1 MIMQLFRRHSSGEF
15 RTRSPD
21 RDKQTDDAVL
31 GSVGKAIDVAL
42 ATLQAES
49 EGLNQ
54 RLTDA
59 RERASLAAGNE
70 HDEYL
75 TREPSNLAGLRKF
88 EEEMRQATA
97 RLKVLDEEI
106 VHLRFVRATFY
117 SRFANLAPPDSK
129 R

>member
-1 MIMQLFRRHSSGEF
+1 MIMQLFRRQSSGEF
-15 RTRSPD
+15 RTRSPE
-21 RDKQTDDAVL
+21 RDKQADFALL
-31 GSVGKAIDVAL
+31 GSVGKAIDDAL

-49 EGLNQ
+49 EGLNR
-54 RLTDA
+54 RLTDS

-70 HDEYL
+70 YDEYL

-106 VHLRFVRATFY
+106 GHLRFVRATFY
-117 SRFANLAPPDSK
+117 SRFTELAPADSK

>member
-1 MIMQLFRRHSSGEF
+1 MIMQLFRRQSSGEF

-21 RDKQTDDAVL
+21 RDKQTDFALL
-31 GSVGKAIDVAL
+31 GSVGKAIDDAL

-49 EGLNQ
+49 EGLSR

-70 HDEYL
+70 YDEYL

-106 VHLRFVRATFY
+106 GHLRFVRATFY
-117 SRFANLAPPDSK
+117 SRFTKLVPADSK